1 MKLVTFEYRGEDRL
15 GVLSG
20 EFVVDLNRASRE
32 MPGDRSAAEISPRI
46 VPFLEAGEPARA
58 AARQILAR
66 VEGEARDPAK
76 REKLTSTDVLI
87 PSASVKPR
95 APVPQPPKVIA
106 AWVNYGEHGKEA
118 RIEAPNQAPLFFT
131 IWPTAVIGPGDPI
144 VLPRISR
151 DVDFEAELALVI
163 GKRGKDVPAAEAYDY
178 VAGYT
183 CLNDVSARD
192 YSLKRMI
199 GAVGPSDIQ
208 KSFDTFAPMGPCL
221 VTADEVGDPQRLAI
235 KLSIDG
241 EVMQDDNTS
250 TMNHHIPRLIEYLSQ
265 ITTLEP
271 GDVIT
276 TGTPP
281 GVGFARTP
289 PRYLQPG
296 ETVRIEIEKI
306 GLLENPVIA
315 AEGRPPEWA
324 DSEKGLPTRKGPC

>member
-1 MKLVTFEYRGEDRL
+1 MKLVTYERGGEERL
-15 GVLSG
+15 GALSG
-20 EFVVDLNRASRE
+20 ELIVDLHRASRE
-32 MPGDRSAAEISPRI
+32 LSGGAAAVEISSRI
-46 VPFLEAGEPARA
+46 VAFLEAGESAMA
-58 AARQILAR
+58 AARQALAR
-66 VEGEARDPAK
+66 VGGEAADPAG
-76 REKLTSTDVLI
+76 RESLMKGEMLI
-87 PSASVKPR
+87 PRDSVKLR
-95 APVPQPPKVIA
+95 APVPRPPKVIA

-118 RIEAPNQAPLFFT
+118 RIEAPDQAPLFFT

-163 GKRGKDVPAAEAYDY
+163 GRRGKDVPAAEAYDY

-199 GAVGPSDIQ
+199 DTVGPSDIQ

-221 VTADEVGDPQRLAI
+221 VTTDEIEDPQRLAI

-281 GVGFARTP
+281 GVGFVRTP

-306 GLLENPVIA
+306 GVLKNPVVA
-315 AEGRPPEWA
+315 AEGRPPEWN
-324 DSEKGLPTRKGPC
+324 DFEKKGPPTN